1 MIVFSEYTGSSMLL
15 DLHIEG
21 SAPVTLL
28 VRDESRS
35 TRSTSGYLED
45 DKSVAGNSNE
55 NLSNIK
61 DSSKPRVEDTKGN
74 SMIMG
79 DNSFDNLSI
88 NQEKKRRAEIQAHPR
103 KQKKKKIKRDEESTD
118 FLEASM
124 SVSSSKSSLFLDSE
138 GSEKADAQE
147 KGNICSK
154 YESRSP
160 SASDE
165 YNLQSNGKID

>member
-61 DSSKPRVEDTKGN
+61 DSFKPRVEDTEGN

-79 DNSFDNLSI
+79 DDSFDNLSI
-88 NQEKKRRAEIQAHPR
+88 TREKKRRSEIQSHSR
-103 KQKKKKIKRDEESTD
+103 KHKKKKIKRDEESRD

-138 GSEKADAQE
+138 GSEKGDAQE
-147 KGNICSK
+147 DGNICSK

-165 YNLQSNGKID
+165 YKLESNGKI

>member
-79 DNSFDNLSI
+79 DDSFDNLSI
-88 NQEKKRRAEIQAHPR
+88 NREKKRRAEIQAHPR
-103 KQKKKKIKRDEESTD
+103 KQKKKKIKP
-118 FLEASM
+118 LI
-124 SVSSSKSSLFLDSE
+124 
-138 GSEKADAQE
+138 
-147 KGNICSK
+147 N
-154 YESRSP
+154 
-160 SASDE
+160 
-165 YNLQSNGKID
+165 

>member
-1 MIVFSEYTGSSMLL
+1 MIEFSEYTGSSMLL

-61 DSSKPRVEDTKGN
+61 DSSKPRVEDT
-74 SMIMG
+74 IMG
-79 DNSFDNLSI
+79 DDSFDNLSI
-88 NQEKKRRAEIQAHPR
+88 TREKKRRSEIQAHSR
-103 KQKKKKIKRDEESTD
+103 KHKKKKIKRDEESRD

-147 KGNICSK
+147 DVNICSK

-165 YNLQSNGKID
+165 YKLESNGKI